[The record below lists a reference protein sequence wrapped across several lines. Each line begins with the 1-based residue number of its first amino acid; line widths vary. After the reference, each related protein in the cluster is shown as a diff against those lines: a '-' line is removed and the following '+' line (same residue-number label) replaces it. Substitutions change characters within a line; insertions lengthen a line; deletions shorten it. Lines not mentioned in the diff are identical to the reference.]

1 MGKRPPRPTYFDSG
15 VIMNWQEWTELADN
29 EALWLDYEESGLS
42 EAEHLQNHVLRLT
55 FADDS
60 GASIFDL
67 DWTPLFVD
75 QNPGGVFQVLADE
88 RRFCIVRGEYALVW
102 PNPDT
107 GEYDETAIDLA
118 PECVRYFCEK
128 YGKPVIE
135 SRLLLLEHLAQFQK
149 A

>member
-1 MGKRPPRPTYFDSG
+1 MGKRPPRSAYFNSG
-15 VIMNWQEWTELADN
+15 VTMNWQEWTELADN
-29 EALWLDYEESGLS
+29 EALWLDYEETGLS
-42 EAEHLQNHVLRLT
+42 KAEHLYDHGLRVT

-60 GASIFDL
+60 GVLIFDL
-67 DWTPLFVD
+67 DWEPLFVD

-88 RRFCIVRGEYALVW
+88 RRFSVVRGEYALVW
-102 PNPDT
+102 PNPDN

-128 YGKPVIE
+128 YGKPVTA
-135 SRLLLLEHLAQFQK
+135 SRLPLLEHLAQFQK